1 MSLPIRWTAEA
12 EESFTDII
20 AHLENNWSEKE
31 IRKFIRRTKD
41 VLKQIAAFPLMY
53 EASRSR
59 PRVRKGFVTK
69 QCSLF
74 YEVKQDHIVL
84 LYFWDNRRESQTRN

>member
-1 MSLPIRWTAEA
+1 MSLPVRWTTEA
-12 EESFTDII
+12 EESFASII

-31 IRKFIRRTKD
+31 IRKFIRKTKD

-53 EASRSR
+53 EASQSK
-59 PRVRKGFVTK
+59 PHVRKGFVTK

-74 YEVKQDHIVL
+74 YEVRQGTIVL
-84 LYFWDNRRESQTRN
+84 LYFWDNRREPTSRN